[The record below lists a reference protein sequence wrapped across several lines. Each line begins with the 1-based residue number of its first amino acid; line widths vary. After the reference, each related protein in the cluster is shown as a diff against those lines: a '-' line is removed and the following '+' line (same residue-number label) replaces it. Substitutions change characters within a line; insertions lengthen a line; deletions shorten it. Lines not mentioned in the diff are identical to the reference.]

1 MPKRIP
7 LVRPYDETNFSPAAP
22 VLNVSLSTPIN
33 GQIIRSLALLDS
45 GADITAIPQWIA
57 QQLQLRYVDEIW
69 VEGYEGIPKKTFV
82 YSVKIIFDNLGD
94 LVIKA
99 IAADSNSILIGRDI
113 LNRWSVFLKGRSK
126 TFRIS

>member
-7 LVRPYDETNFSPAAP
+7 LVRPYDETNFFPPAP
-22 VLNVSLSTPIN
+22 VLSVSLSTPIN
-33 GQIIRSLALLDS
+33 GQIIKSLALLDS
-45 GADITAIPQWIA
+45 GADITAIPQWIV

-126 TFRIS
+126 TLKIS